1 MLLYPSTSWQFAMSL
16 LQDKKDEQILVK
28 LQLDSSKSVSEIAEE
43 LSIPRTTVQERIRR
57 MIKNGVIKHFTIQQ
71 DYSKLG
77 KPVTAFILISFTP
90 GAGISQREAAEKV
103 AAISDIY
110 EVHVISGEWDILV
123 KARGESIESIGRLVM
138 DKIRNVKGVE
148 KTLTCASFMT
158 VKDQY

>member
-1 MLLYPSTSWQFAMSL
+1 MSL
-16 LQDKKDEQILVK
+16 LQDKKDEQILAK
-28 LQLDSSKSVSEIAEE
+28 LQLDSRKSVSEIAGE
-43 LSIPRTTVQERIRR
+43 LSIPRTTVQERIKRL
-57 MIKNGVIKHFTIQQ
+57 IKNGIIKRFTIQE

-77 KPVTAFILISFTP
+77 KSVTAFILISFMP
-90 GAGISQREAAEKV
+90 GAGISQKEAAERI
-103 AAISDIY
+103 ASIQDIY

-148 KTLTCASFMT
+148 RTLTCASFVT